1 MSNTEIINP
10 YEGQTVDT
18 IAWPFYRYS
27 ALIPESIGG
36 DMFVW
41 LYLSLVVYTNGNKGL
56 PKENYSEE
64 VKTEVS
70 GILRSK
76 FAAVIDEQTLEKIIR
91 NAEDKFIKK
100 NVISQETFSFL
111 DTYENLFSDKLE
123 VKYVYQDAVSGE
135 VLPFYGD
142 TSFLEDSTRQTRI
155 SLRVAVKEP
164 SKKSVQNSYKQYM
177 RLTRFNSQEED
188 VEVELEDEYFDEDEQ
203 TFFGQDEEPQ
213 TFEIEKEEPKSL
225 RNYNVIFL
233 KDQRAL
239 FNLDGP
245 LIVQDNALIVRS
257 PLDRLTDPWMNKCLK
272 KGRNVSQELDAVIED
287 YEASYLIAEK
297 KIESFIEGH
306 KKDFASSLKNC
317 QTLYRIIDA
326 LDDNRMREYV
336 VKLDSM
342 YTEQNELFYFYCGKI
357 LDRLIRLINYKG
369 KTPGVQRKQTTYDAF
384 CSEIDYALSRTPI
397 TYYFLKTKNI
407 YDNWRKKDD
416 RKDGKEF
423 ISFKADLTDIMIRTD
438 LKKSP
443 IMYPLFLQD
452 AFNLY
457 AKRSKVDHDDDDSM
471 VDHEIQSSEID
482 TLTKVVKVLFELI

>member
-1 MSNTEIINP
+1 MNKLILFLKGIIIGLGKILP
-10 YEGQTVDT
+10 GVSGSLIAISLGVYE
-18 IAWPFYRYS
+18 
-27 ALIPESIGG
+27 ESINAISNFLK
-36 DMFVW
+36 DIKKYSI
-41 LYLSLVVYTNGNKGL
+41 YL
-56 PKENYSEE
+56 
-64 VKTEVS
+64 
-70 GILRSK
+70 GILGLGILVSIVFFSK
-76 FAAVIDEQTLEKIIR
+76 IMA
-91 NAEDKFIKK
+91 
-100 NVISQETFSFL
+100 
-111 DTYENLFSDKLE
+111 NLFINHYNFTMSFILGALFGIIPNMWKKSAPKNKLE
-123 VKYVYQDAVSGE
+123 V
-135 VLPFYGD
+135 F
-142 TSFLEDSTRQTRI
+142 
-155 SLRVAVKEP
+155 P
-164 SKKSVQNSYKQYM
+164 SNIIASIFNFKQ
-177 RLTRFNSQEED
+177 
-188 VEVELEDEYFDEDEQ
+188 ELF
-203 TFFGQDEEPQ
+203 
-213 TFEIEKEEPKSL
+213 FEIEKEEPKSL

-239 FNLDGP
+239 FNLDVP

-257 PLDRLTDPWMNKCLK
+257 PFDRLTDQWMNKCLK